1 MINFIYE
8 TKFNLYNEILF
19 SKLLGFIF
27 KKEKKKIK
35 KINYIFCE
43 DKFLIKINKK
53 FLKKNSYT
61 DVLTF
66 KYSENNIISGEIFI
80 SINRIKFN
88 SLKFKNSFYDE
99 LKRVIIHAGL
109 HLIGYNDIKKYEKNL
124 MSKKEDFYLFFFK
137 KKNIINKYYV

>member
-8 TKFNLYNEILF
+8 TKFHLYNEILF
-19 SKLLGFIF
+19 SKLLGFLF

-53 FLKKNSYT
+53 FLKQNSYT

-99 LKRVIIHAGL
+99 LKRVIIHAVL

>member
-8 TKFNLYNEILF
+8 TKFHLYNEILF

-99 LKRVIIHAGL
+99 LKRVIIHAVF
-109 HLIGYNDIKKYEKNL
+109 HLIGYNDIKKSEKNC
-124 MSKKEDFYLFFFK
+124 F
-137 KKNIINKYYV
+137 

>member
-8 TKFNLYNEILF
+8 TKFHLYNEILF
-19 SKLLGFIF
+19 SKLLGFLF

-61 DVLTF
+61 DVITF

-99 LKRVIIHAGL
+99 LKRVIIHSGL
-109 HLIGYNDIKKYEKNL
+109 HLIGYNDLKKYEKNL

>member
-19 SKLLGFIF
+19 SKLLGFLF

-53 FLKKNSYT
+53 FLKQNSYT

-99 LKRVIIHAGL
+99 LKRVIIHAVL
-109 HLIGYNDIKKYEKNL
+109 HLIGYNDIKKSEKNL